1 MVKVLGREKAHF
13 RIQIY
18 DLVRGKSR
26 NISLSNH
33 SGLSADDLKEIII
46 NALEDPE
53 ATEKYLKKK
62 KQVK

>member
-33 SGLSADDLKEIII
+33 AGLTADDLKEIII
-46 NALEDPE
+46 NCLETPE

>member
-18 DLVRGKSR
+18 DLIKGKSR

-33 SGLSADDLKEIII
+33 SGLSADDLKDLVI
-46 NALEDPE
+46 NCLENLE
-53 ATEKYLKKK
+53 AIEKYLKKK
-62 KQVK
+62 KQIK

>member
-46 NALEDPE
+46 N
-53 ATEKYLKKK
+53 TIG
-62 KQVK
+62 

>member
-46 NALEDPE
+46 NTLEDPE

>member
-46 NALEDPE
+46 KTLEDPE

>member
-46 NALEDPE
+46 NTLEDPE
-53 ATEKYLKKK
+53 TTEKYLKKK